1 MEADWKEILNFSQQE
16 LNEQEKE
23 RLCENLSWME
33 SDDIELNFSDLK
45 TLFKLA
51 QDILKFKSEQ
61 VKNLHGQLETLRRA
75 HEKKDHTNVLVDSDD
90 TTSHQEEKISAN
102 KEILEQLYLDIA
114 ELEKRKKGLINK
126 NAHIDSDSSRDVI
139 TEMETID
146 QLEKDVLKKNNH
158 IRKLLTDIKVLE
170 DENTSLKQKLSTF
183 KVKLKEATLLI
194 ENLTEQ
200 LGVINEECSELKA
213 NLGNSEE
220 TVSRLNLEIQ
230 SLNKKLQE
238 KSSQKATVTE
248 DTHQKLQNLKD
259 TIKRQKMKL
268 EMVSAENHRLKED
281 LHKIPESDPTISV
294 SPDKKDLRIKE
305 LQEKLTEAS
314 QKIISSANL
323 INMLRIENDQLK
335 SNTINDENAKLTC
348 ESKNISDDCKEK
360 HMKLQRQNKKLTNAL
375 REAENLI
382 SLREHEIAN
391 MSSQLKL
398 LQSKDGINTLLL
410 RLKNKKQEIKFKD
423 DSIKSLV
430 QELNSVHELVNDL
443 QIENETLRRQLNI
456 PATEKLQTQGIL
468 KEFYDM
474 KQKSLDLKEKLD
486 RTKNR
491 LVTFEMENHI
501 RAQNINKLTNMLKK
515 FNVNQDKIDSVLK
528 NEYLDIDVDEPKSS
542 PNENKIAKD
551 DIIEK
556 DSKENSAEYNAIVEE
571 NEGLRNSLVE
581 LLNFLKDN
589 STTSSGV
596 LTLECPSLDNVLQ
609 AMEARRAAG
618 WLGPHMKTILELRA
632 AIGGRDALLA
642 ALNDSRKE
650 TFKVMEQ
657 LSNES
662 TKCVNL
668 TKELLE
674 LKSNI
679 HNFEDPDI
687 KSFDC
692 SEGECGSWIL
702 ENQIEDIDVLDNN
715 QLQAVFNKSNAF
727 YINKVKYNF
736 IYFKNK
742 FEMLNDRLTSLT
754 LRATED
760 RYKWTI
766 QEEKYKTVIEKFK
779 GQLNEENDDERHSP
793 GLIEDA
799 HIFTLQSK
807 CNYLQENYSY
817 IKNLNKNIRNEYLE
831 YKEEALGKASEYEN
845 QIQNLMYEVTELI
858 EKLHNSVPV
867 ELFRKQNITLVEYV
881 LKYRNLIENELRS
894 HIHSHSVT
902 EGLTKINIVKPN
914 QTIDSKEVSND
925 MDGTDIGNPTQHL
938 TNPVAPKELETL
950 EAELKL
956 KNEQIGLLN
965 TKIIEL
971 QQSLSE
977 LIDKTVFA
985 ASSEEIK
992 CMKEDLLM
1000 VSQENKI
1007 LLENNRHLRTQLD
1020 IVSTKLQGVTHN
1032 NTSHELEINVLRHQI
1047 LDLQS
1052 TNENKSTISR
1062 LSNEL
1067 LITHLQVTESFEKI
1081 ETLKVALSKE
1091 QQLRR
1096 DAEKM
1101 LRNQKNVL
1109 YVYNA
1114 RNNDRFRNFNHILDV
1129 FQQQYM
1135 GVLPLLSIESYV
1147 NSMTELRDRENR
1159 INERVDEIDTLREN
1173 LIIKHSVSDQIIHLS
1188 KSKCFG
1194 HDSCEHKLICTV
1206 LEATKEMELSHIL
1219 RKNNILEESRKT
1231 LLDKCSYLERTL
1243 LLLNQGF
1250 QQSKNLLHSN
1260 TQGIQ
1265 DKTQRENVE
1274 LDDVKSDSDSVA
1286 NDGTYT
1292 LSIPIEK
1299 TELKTISTQT
1309 SQLYEKNETLIADRH
1324 LNTTST
1330 QTDIANYRK
1339 KDKLIQSDEDETIQE
1354 LRKNYNKLLE
1364 SREQQEKKLHEF
1376 KTDYNKQNQELN
1388 YVNLHNSDLNKQI
1401 IELKHEIE
1409 SLVESN
1415 NLKDILKDSL
1425 NEKVDSLKKQINEY
1439 SFKDKKKTDVDT
1451 KILEEKNALIS
1462 SIKKLEM
1469 DKNSI
1474 VEDYSK
1480 LLKSERDDYE
1490 KSILYFQS
1498 KLIALNAQLDKKGK
1512 SPQHGPE
1519 NGTDFAVKY
1528 TLKITELEDK
1538 CFNLNSDLETTKAEL
1553 NSYKSELERWK
1564 NLASERLIKMEH
1576 LSEQLKERH
1585 GQEVESYKAE
1595 NQHWLA
1601 QLNETQREHYD
1612 LRVKLAEQKAEHL
1625 KQLANKD
1632 AHIEQLR
1639 NVNNNLKIQITSMH
1653 SMIATNDP
1661 SFDLSAI
1668 VEVEEASDVGSQQ
1681 DSDHKLELKFVS
1693 TDDLIDSPDL
1703 RTSTAIWQ
1711 EPVVERLRREK
1722 QLISK
1727 QNTILRRQIK
1737 ALAGREKRAR
1747 LDAQNLKNQVFRI
1760 STSGHKVA
1768 TAESAALQNKIAS
1781 LLAQLTSA
1789 RRDAHSSVALWDK
1802 WKRASQSSERW
1813 QAKYEEKCQ
1822 ELIKLESSLSLAKS
1836 AVARLEK
1843 EKRLLLSRL
1852 SECRSDKTVAIEKQE
1867 SELPEKPSRSE
1878 YYDCSAPVPA
1888 RALLERVEAQQR
1900 RIVAL
1905 EMADR
1910 GNEPLVTEYE
1920 KSLAEITSLKGQVLK
1935 LESAL
1940 LEAQI
1945 QSPLRSSRDPKPEL
1959 DYWRS
1964 YCDMLK
1970 EENMQLTLRVS
1981 CLEGTNTSPVHHHRV
1996 ADLEQT
2002 VLTLRGLVSK
2012 LQAEQKSSAAV
2023 SKRSDSRPA
2032 SGRSSV
2038 ADKGRPNADTY
2049 RTEIANLKRSIQEKD
2064 LLLEKSK
2071 EMLKIA
2077 ADREDDL
2084 LRENMMLRQR
2094 LEDMTENR
2102 GRFLS
2107 V

>member
-1 MEADWKEILNFSQQE
+1 MMEADWKEILNFSQQE

-23 RLCENLSWME
+23 R
-33 SDDIELNFSDLK
+33 FSA
-45 TLFKLA
+45 A
-51 QDILKFKSEQ
+51 QPGLQ
-61 VKNLHGQLETLRRA
+61 PVKNLHGQLETLRRA
-75 HEKKDHTNVLVDSDD
+75 HEKKDHTNVLVASFLSIKDSDD

-170 DENTSLKQKLSTF
+170 DENTSLKQKLSIF
-183 KVKLKEATLLI
+183 K
-194 ENLTEQ
+194 
-200 LGVINEECSELKA
+200 
-213 NLGNSEE
+213 
-220 TVSRLNLEIQ
+220 
-230 SLNKKLQE
+230 
-238 KSSQKATVTE
+238 
-248 DTHQKLQNLKD
+248 
-259 TIKRQKMKL
+259 
-268 EMVSAENHRLKED
+268 
-281 LHKIPESDPTISV
+281 V
-294 SPDKKDLRIKE
+294 SPDKKDLKIKE
-305 LQEKLTEAS
+305 LQEKLTEAT

-323 INMLRIENDQLK
+323 INMLRIENNQLK

-382 SLREHEIAN
+382 SLREHEIR
-391 MSSQLKL
+391 KF
-398 LQSKDGINTLLL
+398 DGNIM
-410 RLKNKKQEIKFKD
+410 
-423 DSIKSLV
+423 
-430 QELNSVHELVNDL
+430 
-443 QIENETLRRQLNI
+443 RQLNI

-486 RTKNR
+486 RTKSR

-515 FNVNQDKIDSVLK
+515 LNVNQDKIDSVLK

-867 ELFRKQNITLVEYV
+867 ELFRKQNITLAEYV

-925 MDGTDIGNPTQHL
+925 MDGTDIGTQHL

-950 EAELKL
+950 EAELKC

-977 LIDKTVFA
+977 LIDKTIFA
-985 ASSEEIK
+985 TSSEEIK
-992 CMKEDLLM
+992 RMKEDLLM

-1020 IVSTKLQGVTHN
+1020 IVSTKL
-1032 NTSHELEINVLRHQI
+1032 VLF
-1047 LDLQS
+1047 
-1052 TNENKSTISR
+1052 R

-1388 YVNLHNSDLNKQI
+1388 YVNLHNIDLNKQI

-1425 NEKVDSLKKQINEY
+1425 NEEVDSLKKQINEY
-1439 SFKDKKKTDVDT
+1439 SFKDRKKTDVDT

-1498 KLIALNAQLDKKGK
+1498 KLVALNAQLDKYVFKILSLLSSFEKCLRQKGK

-1538 CFNLNSDLETTKAEL
+1538 CFNLNSDLETTKTEL

-1585 GQEVESYKAE
+1585 GQEKAE
-1595 NQHWLA
+1595 F
-1601 QLNETQREHYD
+1601 
-1612 LRVKLAEQKAEHL
+1612 L

-1639 NVNNNLKIQITSMH
+1639 NINNNLKIQITSMH

-1693 TDDLIDSPDL
+1693 TDDLNDSPDL

-1737 ALAGREKRAR
+1737 ALAG
-1747 LDAQNLKNQVFRI
+1747 
-1760 STSGHKVA
+1760 
-1768 TAESAALQNKIAS
+1768 
-1781 LLAQLTSA
+1781 
-1789 RRDAHSSVALWDK
+1789 
-1802 WKRASQSSERW
+1802 
-1813 QAKYEEKCQ
+1813 
-1822 ELIKLESSLSLAKS
+1822 
-1836 AVARLEK
+1836 
-1843 EKRLLLSRL
+1843 
-1852 SECRSDKTVAIEKQE
+1852 DKTVAIEKQE

-2023 SKRSDSRPA
+2023 TKRSESRPA

-2038 ADKGRPNADTY
+2038 ADK
-2049 RTEIANLKRSIQEKD
+2049 
-2064 LLLEKSK
+2064 
-2071 EMLKIA
+2071 
-2077 ADREDDL
+2077 
-2084 LRENMMLRQR
+2084 NMMLRQR